1 MILTSA
7 ELASGSAEL
16 RSGSAELGSA
26 PAELQIPGKFIKIL
40 LKSSRS
46 SLRAGSETRRSSLG
60 SSAGLGPALARRS
73 RARPPKKSILGAKN
87 DQKMRPP
94 ISIDSN
100 SRNLNL
106 FELDADLDFCH
117 PNGTFE
123 CQSFATQVGVHLS
136 ALDPWATGSIGRL
149 RPKVCNRKVLG

>member
-1 MILTSA
+1 MPA
-7 ELASGSAEL
+7 GSGSL
-16 RSGSAELGSA
+16 RSFREPRRSSEILVNPS
-26 PAELQIPGKFIKIL
+26 EINKVL

-60 SSAGLGPALARRS
+60 SSAGLGPALAGRS

-94 ISIDSN
+94 ISVDSN

-123 CQSFATQVGVHLS
+123 CQSSSTQVGVQLP
-136 ALDPWATGSIGRL
+136 AVDPGTAGSIGIHWTAAS
-149 RPKVCNRKVLG
+149 KSVQ